1 MPAYDPKTHEFTGM
15 GGWGQTT
22 SDKGDGYGK
31 ALAAFK
37 SGGADDATAD
47 RMANEYM
54 AYIAAH
60 KKDGENTPVESG
72 LYEAGPLGIGNT
84 GKLQKKWLDAIEG
97 PRKAAE
103 AAASAKETSDRAG
116 ITDNIQKFIDSM
128 GIADP
133 AITAQ
138 LQQRAQAQASGMRGK
153 AGLGS
158 VGSYGGGGGLSAMG
172 QQSINAGLD
181 TQYALQRAGLKSQAL
196 GVMNQRDISLS
207 QLEQGYAQMQDAR
220 DGQKWAAQQNQNQGI
235 GAGIGAAVGALGF
248 FGGPA
253 LGAATMSGGASLGA
267 GFAGLASG
275 GGGPSYSAPSSI
287 SGNRGF
293 RGGGT
298 GSTGY

>member
-1 MPAYDPKTHEFTGM
+1 MPRPNPTGVFSGNYGTAEGWDYLIKLVDEARSHDPQGAYDGERATNWLYDQGLTTGQIKALTDAY
-15 GGWGQTT
+15 GNEKSPVGQTT
-22 SDKGDGYGK
+22 WDKEGRWALLKDIQGKREGD
-31 ALAAFK
+31 
-37 SGGADDATAD
+37 
-47 RMANEYM
+47 
-54 AYIAAH
+54 
-60 KKDGENTPVESG
+60 
-72 LYEAGPLGIGNT
+72 
-84 GKLQKKWLDAIEG
+84 
-97 PRKAAE
+97 KAAAE
-103 AAASAKETSDRAG
+103 ASAKENADRAG

-133 AITAQ
+133 AISAQ
-138 LQQRAQAQASGMRGK
+138 LQQRAQAQSSGMRGK

-181 TQYALQRAGLKSQAL
+181 TQYAMQRAGLKSQAL

-235 GAGIGAAVGALGF
+235 GAGIGAAFGALGF
-248 FGGPA
+248 IGGPA